1 MKVIFKLIN
10 ALGLY
15 EAYQGYEAELEP
27 SIIEFVQTCM
37 ANPNKQLVLTGH
49 SQGGGAVVVG
59 AIRFAE
65 YNPITVSL
73 AAPAVLKHPSSEC
86 TAINHDHIW

>member
-10 ALGLY
+10 ALGFY

-37 ANPNKQLVLTGH
+37 ANPNKQLVL
-49 SQGGGAVVVG
+49 
-59 AIRFAE
+59 
-65 YNPITVSL
+65 L
-73 AAPAVLKHPSSEC
+73 D
-86 TAINHDHIW
+86 TARGEEL